1 MEPDLPSKAATN
13 HPDDP
18 PAWVTGRYK
27 GTPQNSGNNLFL
39 NKPWSI
45 LFGALYGIL
54 ARLLFGGHHNNP
66 FTHGLSVMTASFAL
80 LAPFAIGA
88 ITVYMAE
95 RQMRRSFTFYIFGPW
110 LAITLFLV
118 GTAIALL
125 EGSICIMM
133 AAPLFLLQASI
144 GGLLMGLCCRMMNR
158 PDRTLQTIAV
168 LPLLLALAEGHVGL
182 PNDIRQVKQSIRID
196 APPSVVWQH
205 INFPLDI
212 QPAEMKG
219 GIAYLIGVPYPI
231 EARTLD
237 GRVGGMR
244 QLKWQRGVS
253 FDEKITEWEPQRKVA
268 WTYHFGPDSFPPG
281 SMDEHVVVGGKYFD
295 LVDTSYTLTPL
306 GQGTQLDVL
315 VNYRVSTNFNWY
327 SGTLAQGLIDNT
339 ASTILHFY
347 KVRSEKTVK
356 TVALN

>member
-1 MEPDLPSKAATN
+1 METKPPSEA
-13 HPDDP
+13 PSDP
-18 PAWVTGRYK
+18 PIRVNRGSNGSPPKNGYE
-27 GTPQNSGNNLFL
+27 LVL

-45 LFGALYGIL
+45 LYGALYGIL
-54 ARLLFGGHHNNP
+54 ARLIFHGDKSNVI
-66 FTHGLSVMTASFAL
+66 TQGLSAMTVSFAL

-95 RQMRRSFTFYIFGPW
+95 RQMRQSYRFYLFGPW
-110 LAITLFLV
+110 IAVSLFLT
-118 GTAIALL
+118 GTAMALL
-125 EGSICIMM
+125 EGSICIIM
-133 AAPLFLLQASI
+133 AGPLFLIQGSI
-144 GGLLMGLCCRMMNR
+144 GGLVMGICCRMMNR
-158 PDRTLQTIAV
+158 PVRTMQTIAV
-168 LPLLLALAEGHVGL
+168 LPLLLALVEGQIKL
-182 PNDIRQVKQSIRID
+182 PDDIRQVKQSIRID

-237 GRVGGMR
+237 GRVGGIR
-244 QLKWQRGVS
+244 HLKWQRGVA

-327 SGTLAQGLIDNT
+327 SGLLAQGLIDNT

-356 TVALN
+356 PLAAN